1 VAVKL
6 ARLAPYTTHPGRLWL
21 PPLLGYNSPVTASR
35 AANAT
40 MPRAQRP
47 QVRIRY
53 ASLEARVSAAA
64 LDILVSLVIAALLI
78 LVGSLII
85 LISSDFERTDPSNR
99 AFDIF
104 WGCAGAIAPA
114 ILLYWF
120 VGLSWKGQ
128 TIGKSVMQIMVI
140 RSDGRPLGIL
150 GSVARVIGLMV
161 YVVFLG
167 AGAIVAYAFKDSAI
181 ISGVAV
187 GLACLF
193 VSGGILTAAFDSH
206 RRTLH
211 DRIAGTVVV
220 KID

>member
-1 VAVKL
+1 M
-6 ARLAPYTTHPGRLWL
+6 
-21 PPLLGYNSPVTASR
+21 SR
-35 AANAT
+35 T
-40 MPRAQRP
+40 PRP

-53 ASLEARVSAAA
+53 ASVEARVSAAA
-64 LDILVSLVIAALLI
+64 LDILVSMVIAALFVLAGAI
-78 LVGSLII
+78 II
-85 LISSDFERTDPSNR
+85 LISSDFERVDPSETSIN
-99 AFDIF
+99 IF
-104 WGCAGAIAPA
+104 WGCVGAIAPA
-114 ILLYWF
+114 CLLYWF

-140 RSDGRPLGIL
+140 RSDGRPLGVL

-167 AGAIVAYAFKDSAI
+167 TGAIVAYAFKDSAAI
-181 ISGVAV
+181 AGVAV
-187 GLACLF
+187 GLASLF
-193 VSGGILTAAFDSH
+193 VAGGIIMAAFDSH